1 MLADDPAVCS
11 RRFPIAFA
19 VIPIR
24 RLPRRSDCAGEL
36 VTCSNHLEPSLA
48 GGDQPLWAGRPF
60 ERLRLLFVNA
70 EVKFPRSAEAALP
83 TFWLFGDEP
92 IQSSVRVSFL
102 ERPRF
107 FGGGGVMN
115 AFARTCSGMR
125 TACFPGL

>member
-24 RLPRRSDCAGEL
+24 RLPRRSDCVGEL

-48 GGDQPLWAGRPF
+48 DGDQPLWAGRPF

-70 EVKFPRSAEAALP
+70 KVKFPKKCRSRTPHFLA
-83 TFWLFGDEP
+83 FW
-92 IQSSVRVSFL
+92 
-102 ERPRF
+102 
-107 FGGGGVMN
+107 
-115 AFARTCSGMR
+115 
-125 TACFPGL
+125 